1 MDAHEVGGLWLLRE
15 MWGFPAG
22 VPEDERVDYLKT
34 IMACA
39 RCYGDS
45 AQRKKEWVIGYGAA
59 CGAHQSTVDEL
70 EAYEPGED
78 AVTILERN
86 MPSARTWNRV
96 AVFDAIRSAVG
107 TGEYNDADRDYVRRI
122 AATLNVDQETVAAL
136 EDLHRREQ
144 DLKQERIA
152 LVFGD
157 NVPYQE
163 RGSSG

>member
-59 CGAHQSTVDEL
+59 CGAHQSTVDDL

-78 AVTILERN
+78 AVAILERN
-86 MPSARTWNRV
+86 MPSAKTWNRV
-96 AVFDAIRSAVG
+96 AVFDAIRAAVG
-107 TGEYNDADRDYVRRI
+107 TGEYGDADREYVRRI
-122 AATLNVDQETVAAL
+122 AETLNVDEQTVEAL
-136 EDLHRREQ
+136 EGLVWEEQ
-144 DLKQERIA
+144 ALKEKRISM
-152 LVFGD
+152 VFGQ

-163 RGSSG
+163 RAASG

>member
-39 RCYGDS
+39 RCYGES
-45 AQRKKEWVIGYGAA
+45 AETKKQWVIGYGAA

-78 AVTILERN
+78 AVDILERN
-86 MPSARTWNRV
+86 MPSAKTWNRV
-96 AVFDAIRSAVG
+96 AVFDAIRAAVG
-107 TGEYNDADRDYVRRI
+107 TGEYTDADREYVRRI
-122 AATLNVDQETVAAL
+122 ASTLNVDEQTVEAL
-136 EDLHRREQ
+136 EELVREEQ
-144 DLKQERIA
+144 ALKAKRIDM
-152 LVFGD
+152 VFGQ
-157 NVPYQE
+157 NVPYQD
-163 RGSSG
+163 RAGSA